1 MMFRFLKIFS
11 VCATLLFANVAPAE
25 TTAKPVILVF
35 GDSLSA
41 AYGIPKEKGWVNLLA
56 QRLSVQRV
64 KDNQLPYEVAN
75 ASVSGET
82 TAGGISRLPAA
93 LQQFKPSIVVLEL
106 GANDGLRGLPTDA
119 MKNNLEKMIAVCKQV
134 NARVVL
140 LGMLIPPNYG
150 PKYTN
155 NFKQVYMDLSQTYK
169 TPFVPFFL
177 DGVSGHS
184 DLVIEDGL
192 HPNVIAQPKILENVW
207 PILKPLL
214 KKDSKEPT
222 LD

>member
-1 MMFRFLKIFS
+1 MMFRFLKILS
-11 VCATLLFANVAPAE
+11 VCTTLFFADAALAE
-25 TTAKPVILVF
+25 TLSKPVILVF

-56 QRLSVQRV
+56 QRI
-64 KDNQLPYEVAN
+64 KDKQLPYEVAN

-82 TAGGISRLPAA
+82 TAGGLSRLPAA
-93 LQQFKPSIVVLEL
+93 IQQFKPSIVLIEL
-106 GANDGLRGLPTDA
+106 GANDGLRGLPIDA
-119 MKNNLEKMIAVCKQV
+119 MKNNLEKMIVACKQV

-155 NFKQVYMDLSQTYK
+155 GFKQVYLELSQTYK

-192 HPNVIAQPKILENVW
+192 HPNVNAQPKILENVW
-207 PILKPLL
+207 PTLKTLL
-214 KKDSKEPT
+214 NSKQG
-222 LD
+222 

>member
-1 MMFRFLKIFS
+1 MMFRFLKILS
-11 VCATLLFANVAPAE
+11 VCTTLFFADAALAE
-25 TTAKPVILVF
+25 TTSKPVILVF

-56 QRLSVQRV
+56 QRI
-64 KDNQLPYEVAN
+64 KDKQLPYEVAN

-82 TAGGISRLPAA
+82 TAGGLSRLPAA
-93 LQQFKPSIVVLEL
+93 LKQFKPSIVVIEL
-106 GANDGLRGLPTDA
+106 GANDGLRGLPVEA
-119 MKNNLEKMIAVCKQV
+119 MRSNLEKMIQASKQA
-134 NARVVL
+134 NAQVVL

-155 NFKQVYMDLSQTYK
+155 SFKAAFLDLSEKYK
-169 TPFVPFFL
+169 TPFIPFFL
-177 DGVSGHS
+177 DGISGHS

-207 PILKPLL
+207 PTLKPLIMKL
-214 KKDSKEPT
+214 PG
-222 LD
+222 

>member
-1 MMFRFLKIFS
+1 MMFRFLKILS
-11 VCATLLFANVAPAE
+11 VLTGLLLTNFAMAE
-25 TTAKPVILVF
+25 SSKPVILFF

-41 AYGIPKEKGWVNLLA
+41 AYGIPKEQGWVNLVA
-56 QRLSVQRV
+56 QRL
-64 KDNQLPYEVAN
+64 KDKQLPYEVAN

-82 TAGGISRLPAA
+82 TAGGLSRLPGA
-93 LQQFKPSIVVLEL
+93 LKQFKPSIVVIEL
-106 GANDGLRGLPTDA
+106 GANDGLRGLPLDA
-119 MKNNLEKMIAVCKQV
+119 MKNNLDKIIAACQQI

-155 NFKQVYMDLSQTYK
+155 GFKQVYLDLSQTHK
-169 TPFVPFFL
+169 TAFVPFFL

-192 HPNVIAQPKILENVW
+192 HPNVNAQPKILENVW
-207 PILKPLL
+207 PTLKALL
-214 KKDSKEPT
+214 SSAPKTKH
-222 LD
+222 

>member
-1 MMFRFLKIFS
+1 MMFRFLQLLI
-11 VCATLLFANVAPAE
+11 VLPALLFTSLAMAEAAPKQ
-25 TTAKPVILVF
+25 TILFF

-41 AYGIPKEKGWVNLLA
+41 AYGIPKEQGWVNLVA
-56 QRLSVQRV
+56 QRI
-64 KDNQLPYEVAN
+64 KDNQLSYEVAN

-82 TAGGISRLPAA
+82 TAGGLSRLSAA
-93 LQQFKPSIVVLEL
+93 LKQFKPSIVVLEL
-106 GANDGLRGLPTDA
+106 GANDGLRGLPLDA
-119 MKNNLEKMIAVCKQV
+119 MKNNLEKMIATCKQI

-155 NFKQVYMDLSQTYK
+155 GFKQVYLDLSQTYK

-192 HPNVIAQPKILENVW
+192 HPNVNAQRKILENVW
-207 PILKPLL
+207 P
-214 KKDSKEPT
+214 T
-222 LD
+222 LNAVFETD

>member
-1 MMFRFLKIFS
+1 MMFRFLKILI
-11 VCATLLFANVAPAE
+11 VLPGLLFTNLAMADAAPKQ
-25 TTAKPVILVF
+25 TILIF

-41 AYGIPKEKGWVNLLA
+41 AFGIPKEKGWVNLLA
-56 QRLSVQRV
+56 QRL

-82 TAGGISRLPAA
+82 TAGGLSRLPAA
-93 LQQFKPSIVVLEL
+93 LKQFKPSIVVIEL
-106 GANDGLRGLPTDA
+106 GANDGLRGLPLDA
-119 MKNNLEKMIAVCKQV
+119 MKNNLEKMIAACKQI

-140 LGMLIPPNYG
+140 LGMFIPPNYG

-155 NFKQVYMDLSQTYK
+155 GFKQVYLDLSQTHK

-192 HPNVIAQPKILENVW
+192 HPNVNAQTKLLDNVW
-207 PILKPLL
+207 PTFKPLL
-214 KKDSKEPT
+214 TNNIKLKSESLSP
-222 LD
+222 L

>member
-1 MMFRFLKIFS
+1 MMFRFLKILS
-11 VCATLLFANVAPAE
+11 VCTTLFFADAALAE
-25 TTAKPVILVF
+25 TLSKPVILVF

-56 QRLSVQRV
+56 QRI
-64 KDNQLPYEVAN
+64 KDKQLPYEVAN

-82 TAGGISRLPAA
+82 TAGGLSRLPAA
-93 LQQFKPSIVVLEL
+93 IQQFKPSIVLIEL
-106 GANDGLRGLPTDA
+106 GANDGLRGLPIDA
-119 MKNNLEKMIAVCKQV
+119 MKNNLEKMIAACKQV

-155 NFKQVYMDLSQTYK
+155 GFKQVYLELSQTYK

-207 PILKPLL
+207 PTLKPLL
-214 KKDSKEPT
+214 NSPRKTNP
-222 LD
+222 

>member
-1 MMFRFLKIFS
+1 MMFRFLKILS
-11 VCATLLFANVAPAE
+11 VCTTLFFANPTLAE
-25 TTAKPVILVF
+25 TTSKPVILVF

-56 QRLSVQRV
+56 QRI
-64 KDNQLPYEVAN
+64 KDKQLPYEVAN
-75 ASVSGET
+75 ASISGET
-82 TAGGISRLPAA
+82 TAGGLSRLPAA
-93 LQQFKPSIVVLEL
+93 LQQFKPSIVILEL

-119 MKNNLEKMIAVCKQV
+119 MKNNLEKMIAACKQV

-155 NFKQVYMDLSQTYK
+155 DFKQVYLDLSQAYK

-207 PILKPLL
+207 PTLKPLF
-214 KKDSKEPT
+214 KTANFSN
-222 LD
+222 

>member
-1 MMFRFLKIFS
+1 MMFRFLKILS
-11 VCATLLFANVAPAE
+11 VCTTLFFANLALAE
-25 TTAKPVILVF
+25 TISKPVILVF

-56 QRLSVQRV
+56 QRIND
-64 KDNQLPYEVAN
+64 KQLPYEVAN

-82 TAGGISRLPAA
+82 TAGGLSRLPAA
-93 LQQFKPSIVVLEL
+93 LQQFKPSIVVIEL

-119 MKNNLEKMIAVCKQV
+119 MKNNLEKMIAACKQV

-155 NFKQVYMDLSQTYK
+155 GFKQVYLDLSQTYK

-207 PILKPLL
+207 PTVKPLL
-214 KKDSKEPT
+214 NDQLKFRQ
-222 LD
+222 